1 MNLPTPHPA
10 AGGASSARRPNILF
24 ITTDQQRADCIGVE
38 NPQLRTPHLDALAAS
53 GTRFANCIAPSV
65 VCQPARASILT
76 GQLPLTHGAWDNGVD
91 LDPAVGA
98 QGMAATLAAAG
109 YSTAFI
115 GKAHFS
121 TKNTFKPT
129 GTPECRQ
136 SAPDY
141 PDTWFGPYMGFE
153 HVELA
158 ALGKF
163 HPKRLQKSAAPIH
176 RFEHWFLDHP
186 GAQALWLSSL
196 REGSGAAQ
204 TWDSALPAAWH
215 SSAWVADRTL
225 AMLQRRADLDT
236 NPDQPFFAWA
246 SFPDPHHP
254 FDCPAPWR
262 GMYDPADMVLPRH
275 RTLDLERRPWWH
287 RAALEGQPQI
297 ADPEL
302 AKFRQEGF
310 KVPPQSDRQL
320 AEMMANYYGMISLVD
335 HQVGRILDGLRQSG
349 LAANT
354 LVVFAS
360 DHGDMLGD
368 HGLYLKGPM
377 IYEGVLRVPLIIA
390 GPGVAAGQT
399 VATPVSTIDLAS
411 TFLQSA
417 GLPCTSVQSR
427 SLHPVMAGTEQREC
441 AWSEWHV
448 HPSRLGVALQL
459 RTVRTARYSCTIEL
473 GSGSGELYDLQDDP
487 QQLVNRF
494 DDPAWRS
501 VREQMHALLLARPGP
516 LLDTLAEPVG
526 MA

>member
-1 MNLPTPHPA
+1 MTMDHPSTMP
-10 AGGASSARRPNILF
+10 ASDHPVAARRPNILF
-24 ITTDQQRADCIGVE
+24 ITTDQQRADCIGYE
-38 NPQLRTPHLDALAAS
+38 NPRVRTPHLDALARA
-53 GTRFANCIAPSV
+53 GTRFSNCIAPSV
-65 VCQPARASILT
+65 VCQPSRASILT
-76 GQLPLTHGAWDNGVD
+76 GRLPLTHGVWDNGVD

-98 QGMAATLAAAG
+98 RGMAAALAAAG
-109 YSTAFI
+109 YATAFV

-121 TKNTFKPT
+121 SKNTFAPT
-129 GTPECRQ
+129 GTPECRK

-141 PDTWFGPYMGFE
+141 PDDWYGPYMGFQ

-158 ALGKF
+158 SLGKF
-163 HPKRLQKSAAPIH
+163 HRKRLQTSAAPIH
-176 RFEHWFLDHP
+176 RFEHWFLGHP
-186 GAQALWLSSL
+186 GALDLWQASL

-225 AMLQRRADLDT
+225 ALLQRRRADDA
-236 NPDQPFFAWA
+236 PFFAWA

-262 GMYDPADMVLPRH
+262 EMYDPADIVLPTH

-287 RAALEGQPQI
+287 KAALEGQPQI

-320 AEMMANYYGMISLVD
+320 AEMMANYCGMISHVD
-335 HQVGRILDGLRQSG
+335 HQVGRILDGLQRAG
-349 LAANT
+349 LADNT

-377 IYEGVLRVPLIIA
+377 IYEGVLRVPLVIA
-390 GPGVAAGQT
+390 GPGIPAGR
-399 VATPVSTIDLAS
+399 AIDTPVSTIDLAA

-417 GLPCTSVQSR
+417 GLACDSEQSR
-427 SLHPVMAGTEQREC
+427 SLHPVIAGAEQREC

-459 RTVRTARYSCTIEL
+459 RTVRSARYSCTFEL
-473 GSGSGELYDLQDDP
+473 GSGAGELYDLVDDP

-494 DDPAWRS
+494 DDPAWAG
-501 VREQMHALLLARPGP
+501 VREQMRALMLARPGP
-516 LLDTLAEPVG
+516 VLETLADPVG

>member
-1 MNLPTPHPA
+1 M
-10 AGGASSARRPNILF
+10 SARPNILF
-24 ITTDQQRADCIGVE
+24 ITSDQQRADCVGYE
-38 NPQLRTPHLDALAAS
+38 NPQVRTPHIDALTQA
-53 GTRFANCIAPSV
+53 GTRFKNCITPNV

-76 GQLPLTHGAWDNGVD
+76 GQLPLTHGVWDNGVD
-91 LDPAVGA
+91 LDPAIGA
-98 QGMAATLAAAG
+98 SGMAGQLAQAG
-109 YSTAFI
+109 YFTSFV

-129 GTPECRQ
+129 GTPECRS
-136 SAPDY
+136 SAPTFADDWY
-141 PDTWFGPYMGFE
+141 GPYMGFE

-158 ALGKF
+158 SLGKF
-163 HPKRLQKSAAPIH
+163 HRNRLPKDAPVIH
-176 RFEHWFLDHP
+176 RFEHWFLSHP
-186 GAQALWLSSL
+186 EALERWQRSL
-196 REGSGAAQ
+196 REVTGAAQ

-225 AMLQRRADLDT
+225 ALLERSQSGER
-236 NPDQPFFAWA
+236 PFFTWA

-254 FDCPAPWR
+254 FDCPSPWR
-262 GMYDPADMVLPRH
+262 EMYDAKDMVLPKH
-275 RTLDLERRPWWH
+275 RTLDLDQRPWWH

-310 KVPPQSDRQL
+310 KVPPQSDAQL
-320 AEMMANYYGMISLVD
+320 ADMMANYFGMISHVD
-335 HQVGRILDGLRQSG
+335 HQIGRILEGLQRTG
-349 LAANT
+349 LAENT

-377 IYEGVLRVPLIIA
+377 IYEGVLRVPLVMA
-390 GPGVAAGQT
+390 GPGVPVGK
-399 VATPVSTIDLAS
+399 VVETPVSTIDLAS
-411 TFLQSA
+411 TFMESA
-417 GLPCTSVQSR
+417 GLPSQSPQSR
-427 SLHPVMAGTEQREC
+427 SLHPVMNTDESREC

-459 RTVRTARYSCTIEL
+459 RTVRTQRYSCTVEL
-473 GSGSGELYDLQDDP
+473 GSCEGELYDLQEDP

-494 DDPAWRS
+494 NDPACAS
-501 VREQMHALLLARPGP
+501 VREQMQTLLRQRPGP
-516 LLDTLAEPVG
+516 VREVLAEPIG

>member
-1 MNLPTPHPA
+1 MSTHAASPSLGPASA
-10 AGGASSARRPNILF
+10 AGRPNILF
-24 ITTDQQRADCIGVE
+24 ITTDQQRADCIGYE
-38 NPQLRTPHLDALAAS
+38 NDQVRTPHLDALACRGA
-53 GTRFANCIAPSV
+53 RFSNCITPSP

-76 GQLPLTHGAWDNGVD
+76 GKLPLTHGVWDNGVD
-91 LDPAVGA
+91 LDPAVGQ
-98 QGMAATLAAAG
+98 QGVAAALAAAG
-109 YSTAFI
+109 YATAFI

-121 TKNTFKPT
+121 TKNTFAPT
-129 GTPECRQ
+129 GAPECRR
-136 SAPDY
+136 SAPGY
-141 PDTWFGPYMGFE
+141 PQNWHGPYMGFA

-158 ALGKF
+158 AMGKF
-163 HPKRLQKSAAPIH
+163 HQGRLQTSAAAIH

-186 GAQALWLSSL
+186 GALEMWQRSL

-225 AMLQRRADLDT
+225 ALLQRRQGADE
-236 NPDQPFFAWA
+236 PFFVWA

-262 GMYDPADMVLPRH
+262 QMYDPDDMVLPSH

-287 RAALEGQPQI
+287 RAALEGTPQI

-302 AKFRQEGF
+302 AKFRQDGF
-310 KVPPQSDRQL
+310 RLPPQTDRQL
-320 AEMMANYYGMISLVD
+320 AEMMANYYGMISHVD

-349 LAANT
+349 LADNT
-354 LVVFAS
+354 LIVFAS

-377 IYEGVLRVPLIIA
+377 LYEGLLRVPMIIS
-390 GPGVAAGQT
+390 GPGIAHGQRIE
-399 VATPVSTIDLAS
+399 TPVSTIDLTA

-417 GLPCTSVQSR
+417 GVPFASEQSR
-427 SLHPVMAGTEQREC
+427 SLYPVLAGTEQREC

-459 RTVRTARYSCTIEL
+459 RTVRTGRYSCTFEL
-473 GSGSGELYDLQDDP
+473 GSNSGELYDLQDDP

-494 DDPAWRS
+494 DAPDRRA
-501 VREQMHALLLARPGP
+501 VRDRMRTLMLARPGP
-516 LLDTLAEPVG
+516 VLDQLPEPVG
-526 MA
+526 IA

>member
-1 MNLPTPHPA
+1 M
-10 AGGASSARRPNILF
+10 SARPNILF
-24 ITTDQQRADCIGVE
+24 ITSDQQRADCVGYE
-38 NPQLRTPHLDALAAS
+38 NPQVRTPHIDALAQA
-53 GTRFANCIAPSV
+53 GTRFKNCITPNV

-76 GQLPLTHGAWDNGVD
+76 GQLPLTHGVWDNGVD
-91 LDPAVGA
+91 LDPAIGA
-98 QGMAATLAAAG
+98 SGMAGQLAQAG
-109 YSTAFI
+109 YFTSFV

-129 GTPECRQ
+129 GTPECRS
-136 SAPDY
+136 SAPTFADDWY
-141 PDTWFGPYMGFE
+141 GPYMGFE

-158 ALGKF
+158 SLGKF
-163 HPKRLQKSAAPIH
+163 HRNRLPKDAPVIH
-176 RFEHWFLDHP
+176 RFEHWFLSHP
-186 GAQALWLSSL
+186 EALERWQRSL
-196 REGSGAAQ
+196 REVTGAAQ

-225 AMLQRRADLDT
+225 ALLERSQSGER
-236 NPDQPFFAWA
+236 PFFTWA

-254 FDCPAPWR
+254 FDCPSPWR
-262 GMYDPADMVLPRH
+262 EMYDAKDMVLPKH
-275 RTLDLERRPWWH
+275 RTLDLDQRPWWH

-310 KVPPQSDRQL
+310 KVPPQSDAQL
-320 AEMMANYYGMISLVD
+320 ADMMANYFGMISHVD
-335 HQVGRILDGLRQSG
+335 HQIGRILEGLQRTG
-349 LAANT
+349 LAENT

-377 IYEGVLRVPLIIA
+377 IYEGVLRVPLVMA
-390 GPGVAAGQT
+390 GPGVPVGK
-399 VATPVSTIDLAS
+399 VVETPVSTIDLAS
-411 TFLQSA
+411 TFMESA
-417 GLPCTSVQSR
+417 GLPSQSPQSR
-427 SLHPVMAGTEQREC
+427 SLHPVMNTDESREC

-459 RTVRTARYSCTIEL
+459 RTVRTQRYSCTVEL
-473 GSGSGELYDLQDDP
+473 GSCEGELYDLQEDP

-494 DDPAWRS
+494 NDPACAS
-501 VREQMHALLLARPGP
+501 VREQMQTLLRQRPGP
-516 LLDTLAEPVG
+516 VREVLAEPIG